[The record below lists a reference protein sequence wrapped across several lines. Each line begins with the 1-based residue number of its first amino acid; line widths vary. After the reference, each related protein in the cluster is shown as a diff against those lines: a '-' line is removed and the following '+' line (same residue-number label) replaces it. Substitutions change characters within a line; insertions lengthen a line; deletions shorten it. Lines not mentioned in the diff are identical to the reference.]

1 VRKDADGV
9 TGAAAGHGGGEH
21 SWIEIVED
29 AAARKEKCAN
39 GAIRGTS
46 TKDEEGVQDDG
57 SSAAVIGRN
66 CNHESRRLAR
76 LLEEDEDSLQR
87 ERYATDSWRE
97 RAAKTRYGAAWTDSG
112 RTVDGTGQRV
122 ATRCNLCDV
131 WLSTVKRAPRRV
143 QVLED
148 RLDMASTEQ
157 QPWAID
163 LEAAFEIC

>member
-1 VRKDADGV
+1 MRKDADGV

-112 RTVDGTGQRV
+112 RTVDGTGSESRRG
-122 ATRCNLCDV
+122 ATFATSGC
-131 WLSTVKRAPRRV
+131 RR
-143 QVLED
+143 
-148 RLDMASTEQ
+148 
-157 QPWAID
+157 
-163 LEAAFEIC
+163 